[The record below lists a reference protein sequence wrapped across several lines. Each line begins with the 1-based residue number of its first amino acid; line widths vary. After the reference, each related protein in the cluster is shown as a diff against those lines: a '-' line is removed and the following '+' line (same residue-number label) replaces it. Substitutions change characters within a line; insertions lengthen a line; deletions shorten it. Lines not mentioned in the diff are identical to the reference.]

1 MSGFARSVRR
11 SILAA
16 AFLFMAHGC
25 AGDDDVTGYWLG
37 TWRDRGGLVD
47 GDFELALTQD
57 ADGGVVGEAILTGEL
72 CVLDGEFEGTLD
84 RRHLEGMVVGEDGE
98 VELSGRL
105 EVGDDRIDGSWE
117 VIVGECAGD
126 KGSFTL
132 KR

>member
-1 MSGFARSVRR
+1 MSGLARWVRHT
-11 SILAA
+11 IWTA
-16 AFLFMAHGC
+16 AFLVVVDGC
-25 AGDDDVTGYWLG
+25 AGDEDVTGYWTG

-47 GDFELALTQD
+47 GDLELALSQD

-84 RRHLEGMVVGEDGE
+84 RRRLEGVVVGEDG
-98 VELSGRL
+98 VVDLSGRL
-105 EVGDDRIDGSWE
+105 EVGDDRMDGSWE
-117 VIVGECAGD
+117 VIDGECEGD